1 MIVFDRLKDGKKNAL
16 TLSYDDGRNHDR
28 RLVEIMNKNG
38 IRGTFHLN
46 SGILDG
52 ESFITS
58 NEIAQLYENHEVSC
72 HGVRHRT
79 LSSLPVHN
87 IVQEILDDR
96 RALEKASGGIVRGM
110 SYANGIYSDE
120 IINTIKQCGI
130 VYSRTT
136 QNTQN
141 FRLPCDF
148 MKWNPTCHHKD
159 CIEAG
164 KRFLDSFNG
173 YFAYPRLLYIWGH
186 SYEFDRENNWNLIVE
201 FCQMMSGNDDIW
213 YATNIE
219 IYEYISAQKQ
229 LIISADNK
237 IIHNPT
243 ATQVWF
249 TNDGELQTI
258 MPGETLHIG

>member
-16 TLSYDDGRNHDR
+16 TLSYDDGMIHDR

-46 SGILDG
+46 SGRIDG
-52 ESFITS
+52 ENSIS
-58 NEIAQLYENHEVSC
+58 SKEIAQLYKNHEVSC
-72 HGVRHRT
+72 HGVMHHT

-87 IVQEILDDR
+87 IVQELLEDR
-96 RALEKASGGIVRGM
+96 KALEKASGGIVRGM

-120 IINTIKQCGI
+120 IINTIKQCGV

-141 FRLPCDF
+141 FKFPYDF
-148 MKWNPTCHHKD
+148 MKWDPTCHHKD

-164 KRFLDSFNG
+164 KRFLDSFDG
-173 YFAYPRLLYIWGH
+173 YFAYPRLLYVWGH
-186 SYEFDRENNWNLIVE
+186 SYEFDRENNWSLIEE
-201 FCQMMSGNDDIW
+201 FCQMMSGNDNIW

-219 IYEYISAQKQ
+219 IYEYITAQKQ
-229 LIISADNK
+229 LVISVDNK
-237 IIHNPT
+237 TIHNPT
-243 ATQVWF
+243 AQQIWF
-249 TNDGELQTI
+249 SIEGKTESIL
-258 MPGETLHIG
+258 PGEIRNF

>member
-16 TLSYDDGRNHDR
+16 TLSYDDGRIHDR

-46 SGILDG
+46 SGKINSKGAVSSD
-52 ESFITS
+52 
-58 NEIAQLYENHEVSC
+58 EIAQLYKNHEVSC
-72 HGVRHRT
+72 HGVMHRT
-79 LSSLPVHN
+79 LNSLPVHN
-87 IVQEILDDR
+87 IVHEILEDR
-96 RALEKASGGIVRGM
+96 IALEKRSGRIVRGM

-130 VYSRTT
+130 VYGRTV
-136 QNTQN
+136 QSTQN
-141 FRLPCDF
+141 FEFPNDF

-159 CIEAG
+159 CIEVG

-173 YFAYPRLLYIWGH
+173 YFAHPRLLYVWGH
-186 SYEFDRENNWNLIVE
+186 SYEFDREDNWNLIE
-201 FCQMMSGNDDIW
+201 TFCQMMSENDDIW

-229 LIISADNK
+229 LVISVDNK
-237 IIHNPT
+237 IIYNPT

-249 TNDGELQTI
+249 TNDDKVYTI
-258 MPGETLHIG
+258 RPGETMRI